1 MKVRKLLRHNK
12 NRSLLIRI
20 LDGGNE
26 VFMHKGDK
34 MLEEY
39 LDRKVK
45 MWASDGTVNLIE
57 AGMTIVL
64 WNEEVERE
72 RREAE
77 HGR

>member
-1 MKVRKLLRHNK
+1 MKVRKLLKGNA

-26 VFMHKGDK
+26 VVMHKGDK
-34 MLEEY
+34 MLEQY

-45 MWASDGTVNLIE
+45 LWASDGTVNLIE

-64 WNEEVERE
+64 K
-72 RREAE
+72 EAKPWTIDQL
-77 HGR
+77 